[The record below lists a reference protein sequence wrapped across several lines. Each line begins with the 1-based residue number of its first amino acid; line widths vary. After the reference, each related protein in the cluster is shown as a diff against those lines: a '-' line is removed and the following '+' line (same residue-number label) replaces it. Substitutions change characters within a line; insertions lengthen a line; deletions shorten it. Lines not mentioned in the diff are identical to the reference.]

1 MTSIRIYYEDDF
13 QLGVKFGGVGMSLDA
28 DFDIIINCGGQ
39 QYRVWRKDGRCYN
52 CVATTISTSPKLDD
66 IPIYDFIAVAIPV
79 KNHGLGIGE
88 LTIDVGVWIVGS
100 DGQLAQVWETS
111 RPDIELVETD
121 PNVEEGTDGL
131 FVITVEV
138 NPNNEHNTGVIIVQQ
153 RGESQTAVMSQ
164 AAVSQ
169 ALENILNDILVEST
183 EDKAQQDSLD
193 NPTKIVYTVEE

>member
-1 MTSIRIYYEDDF
+1 MAPIRIYYEDDF
-13 QLGVKFGGVGMSLDA
+13 QLGIKFGGVGMSLDA
-28 DFDIIINCGGQ
+28 DFDIIISCGGQ
-39 QYRVWRKDGRCYN
+39 QYRAWRKNGVCYN
-52 CVATTISTSPKLDD
+52 CTATIITTTPKLDD
-66 IPIYDFIAVAIPV
+66 IPIYDFIAVSIPV

-138 NPNNEHNTGVIIVQQ
+138 NPNNEHNAGVIIVQQ

-169 ALENILNDILVEST
+169 ALENILNDILIEST

-193 NPTKIVYTVEE
+193 NPTKIVYVVEE

>member
-1 MTSIRIYYEDDF
+1 MAPIRIYYEDDF
-13 QLGVKFGGVGMSLDA
+13 QLGIKFGGVGMSLDA
-28 DFDIIINCGGQ
+28 DFDIIISCGGQ
-39 QYRVWRKDGRCYN
+39 QYRAWRKNGACYN
-52 CVATTISTSPKLDD
+52 CTATIITTTPKLDD
-66 IPIYDFIAVAIPV
+66 IPIYDFIAVSIPV

-131 FVITVEV
+131 FVLTVEV
-138 NPNNEHNTGVIIVQQ
+138 NPNNEHNAGVIIVQQ

-193 NPTKIVYTVEE
+193 NPTKIVYVVEE